1 LITALFI
8 PFASPNVLSTV
19 YDISVPEIR
28 STANAVES
36 FIESIGAATAPIIT
50 GYIIDAL
57 QKSGSAKPRTSAMLI
72 ICLGCWLL
80 CFFFFLFTIFL
91 VPKEVDKMHKEL
103 ERRAVADQAKVTV

>member
-1 LITALFI
+1 
-8 PFASPNVLSTV
+8 
-19 YDISVPEIR
+19 
-28 STANAVES
+28 
-36 FIESIGAATAPIIT
+36 
-50 GYIIDAL
+50 
-57 QKSGSAKPRTSAMLI
+57 MLI